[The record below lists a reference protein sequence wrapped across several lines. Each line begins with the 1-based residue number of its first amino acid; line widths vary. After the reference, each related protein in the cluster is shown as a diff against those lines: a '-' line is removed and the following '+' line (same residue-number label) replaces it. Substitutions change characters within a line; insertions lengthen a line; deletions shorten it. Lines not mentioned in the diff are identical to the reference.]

1 MFQGTYTRWCGCACL
16 RRVVPLVCGIAMCHG
31 RADVAGLVEKAA
43 PTVGEPEENE
53 AEI

>member
-16 RRVVPLVCGIAMCHG
+16 RRVVLLVCGIAMCHG